1 MFFIFFVQPT
11 MLLLKMPVEE
21 PKRPA
26 ATPLKRV
33 GPFEVLPLP
42 QQTAAKTPQRLL
54 TCRCRNSKRCGAA
67 TPSGRENRSL
77 RTTHHDLQDLRKA
90 PELRCKYR
98 SYGTNNDPKSQNL
111 CKHFRERSLQHGVP
125 SSSRDGALAVSRS
138 AELVTSQVKACAL
151 QSSGL
156 GPFAL

>member
-1 MFFIFFVQPT
+1 

-21 PKRPA
+21 KKRPA

-54 TCRCRNSKRCGAA
+54 KCCCRNSWRFGAA

-77 RTTHHDLQDLRKA
+77 RTTHHDAQNLDLR
-90 PELRCKYR
+90 
-98 SYGTNNDPKSQNL
+98 
-111 CKHFRERSLQHGVP
+111 ERTFG
-125 SSSRDGALAVSRS
+125 
-138 AELVTSQVKACAL
+138 
-151 QSSGL
+151 
-156 GPFAL
+156 